1 MYNNYL
7 CINNV
12 FIFSRG
18 VSHSAL
24 SDMKT
29 IEQESPLKNSA
40 GSKSMFDRD
49 NEGGFDDF
57 FDSFSTGSSSG
68 FSM

>member
-1 MYNNYL
+1 M
-7 CINNV
+7 
-12 FIFSRG
+12 FIFVGRG

-29 IEQESPLKNSA
+29 IEQESPSKAISSSA
-40 GSKSMFDRD
+40 KSVFDRD
-49 NEGGFDDF
+49 SDRDGFFDDF
-57 FDSFSTGSSSG
+57 RFSSPSSG